1 MDGIQT
7 VLDTL
12 CNKVDRAQRIGF
24 YALAKR
30 RTKTEVQKDVD
41 EIMVLLQDIDK
52 LLRFGT
58 YEGRKEHDTWKTF

>member
-1 MDGIQT
+1 MDGIQA

-24 YALAKR
+24 HALAKR
-30 RTKTEVQKDVD
+30 RTKTEVQKDVY

-58 YEGRKEHDTWKTF
+58 YEGRKEHDT